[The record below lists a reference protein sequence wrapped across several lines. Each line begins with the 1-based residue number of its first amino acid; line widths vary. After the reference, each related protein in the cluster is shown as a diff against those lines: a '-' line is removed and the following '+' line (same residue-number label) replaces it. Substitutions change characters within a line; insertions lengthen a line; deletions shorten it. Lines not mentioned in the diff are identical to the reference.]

1 MLRKKQLDG
10 EPLLMLCVYTTHKFD
25 VDEEKEERMYDATV
39 EMLLD
44 ELKDADE
51 EWVLHIVSR
60 HRL

>member
-10 EPLLMLCVYTTHKFD
+10 ESLLMLCVYTTHNFD

-51 EWVLHIVSR
+51 EWVLHIVSK